1 MVAKVVTQK
10 PVIPVMNF
18 FLTKSVTKKVPN
30 TGWVGEKA
38 INFAEAS
45 TTLRVENGRSI
56 QFLKRFVF
64 RTTIKRRMNG
74 AVTVIMRK
82 KS

>member
-1 MVAKVVTQK
+1 MVTQK
-10 PVIPVMNF
+10 PVIPVINF
-18 FLTKSVTKKVPN
+18 PLTKSVTKKVPN

-45 TTLRVENGRSI
+45 MTPRVENGRSI

-82 KS
+82 RAN

>member
-1 MVAKVVTQK
+1 MSPPPT
-10 PVIPVMNF
+10 NF
-18 FLTKSVTKKVPN
+18 PLTKSVTKKVPN
-30 TGWVGEKA
+30 TRWVGEKA

>member
-1 MVAKVVTQK
+1 MVTQK
-10 PVIPVMNF
+10 PVIQVMNF
-18 FLTKSVTKKVPN
+18 SLTKSVTKKVRN

-45 TTLRVENGRSI
+45 TTPRVENGRSI